1 VQKPF
6 NLGMIRTFIVLLFFL
21 PLAACAQDVAS
32 LLGKAVQ
39 LESQFKEEE
48 ALPAYQQVL
57 RLQPDQVFA
66 LCRCSDLCCRIGNR
80 QTDKDKK
87 IAYFKQGNTY
97 ARSAWRLD
105 STNSEVNIV
114 MAFSLA
120 RMALIQSGK
129 ERVETAKDI
138 KRYAENAIKYDPR
151 NYKAWHILGRWNYE
165 VSNLNPVERFF
176 ARLFYGALPEAS
188 LEEAIASYE
197 KSRALKPD
205 FMLNYYELARC
216 YHREGQKDKAIRLLR
231 QMDALRDEMYD
242 DHQIREQGRQ
252 LLKELED

>member
-1 VQKPF
+1 MTRSRPALF
-6 NLGMIRTFIVLLFFL
+6 LFLPIVL
-21 PLAACAQDVAS
+21 CAPFIAYTQDVAA
-32 LLGKAVQ
+32 LLRQATQ
-39 LESQFKEEE
+39 LEAQFREEE
-48 ALPAYQQVL
+48 ALPVYQEVL
-57 RLQPDQVFA
+57 HRQPDQVLA

-87 IAYFKQGNTY
+87 VAYFKEGNAY

-129 ERVETAKDI
+129 ERITTAKDI
-138 KRYAENAIKYDPR
+138 KRYAENAIRYDPK

-188 LEEAIASYE
+188 LGDAIASYE
-197 KSRALKPD
+197 KSKVLKPD

-216 YHREGQKDKAIRLLR
+216 YRRDGQKDKAIRLLR

-242 DHQIREQGRQ
+242 DHQIRQQGRE
-252 LLKELED
+252 LLKELEE